1 MRILNLPFTSA
12 LVAADSL
19 KPLAEDWDT
28 LSLKT
33 HGSKF
38 KMALVEAS
46 ILLGKG
52 GVLEA
57 PATEEREYETTS
69 RIDGDFDEK
78 DLPTNAFIEIDPE
91 TGEKTIKKR
100 RGRPPKRRPEDLPA
114 IQYKIK
120 AKTRTKVKE
129 KKAAK
134 VPKVKEG
141 KKTKKHLKL
150 LKDSKV
156 KKHRKT
162 LQKILLRPTLK
173 AREISIAQD
182 IIRILFV
189 KRRCSVEQLDKTK
202 LGYVLVQ
209 AMKRKVWAPY
219 PEMMK
224 SFKAVL
230 SNWKSLP

>member
-1 MRILNLPFTSA
+1 MTSA
-12 LVAADSL
+12 LVAGDSL
-19 KPLAEDWDT
+19 KPLAEDWDSH
-28 LSLKT
+28 SLKT

-57 PATEEREYETTS
+57 PPGIADDHDM

-78 DLPTNAFIEIDPE
+78 DLPTNAFIEIDTE

-114 IQYKIK
+114 IQYKTK
-120 AKTRTKVKE
+120 SKTVKE
-129 KKAAK
+129 KKK
-134 VPKVKEG
+134 VMTEKKAEKTAGTKLRKEG
-141 KKTKKHLKL
+141 KKKKKHVKL

-156 KKHRKT
+156 KRYRRT
-162 LQKILLRPTLK
+162 LQKILLRPVIK
-173 AREISIAQD
+173 AEEIPIAQD
-182 IIRILFV
+182 IIRIIFV
-189 KRRCSVEQLDKTK
+189 KRRCSIEQLEKTDV
-202 LGYVLVQ
+202 GYVL
-209 AMKRKVWAPY
+209 AKALKRNIWAPF

-224 SFKAVL
+224 SFKSVL